1 MRVEVNMVAK
11 SAKEAAKYYEKLFN
25 AITKMETDH
34 EGQLNEVVLE
44 VGGTDIRILDENP
57 DFGLVAPTDESIAS
71 TWLSVYVEDIYQLN
85 EVCHEQNCQII
96 SPITEFNEGR
106 AINLVFK
113 DVFNHVWVI
122 NQIIK

>member
-71 TWLSVYVEDIYQLN
+71 TWLNVYVEDIYQLN